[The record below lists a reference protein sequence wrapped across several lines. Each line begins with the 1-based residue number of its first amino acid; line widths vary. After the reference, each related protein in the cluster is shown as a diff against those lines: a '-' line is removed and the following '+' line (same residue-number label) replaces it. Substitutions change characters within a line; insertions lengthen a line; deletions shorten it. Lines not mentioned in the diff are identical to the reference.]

1 MVTKKVKTN
10 HPYYRVF
17 IWHLHAVSP
26 HTWSCFRTVASTHF
40 QSTQIVSDPEYR
52 PRFDEQ
58 HRILSA
64 LRANT
69 KLQSILEKNREN
81 YSISE
86 TDNPLSKDLY
96 AAFQVMCHLYN
107 GFDNRLVSL
116 KNPGDMNRN
125 QQQNLSAKIVVAGKH
140 LRWKNSSE
148 TICSIFWQ
156 IVKLIAHHFPLW
168 FDKDIAIRIFL
179 LRTHVLKNYWNNW
192 TDTIKLMNQR
202 YLPEPLVWLLT
213 TAITQKQRFLN
224 GFLLLKMNTK
234 STELWETRY

>member
-10 HPYYRVF
+10 HPYYRVLSGTSMPF
-17 IWHLHAVSP
+17 PHIHEAVSEQLLLLI
-26 HTWSCFRTVASTHF
+26 FKARRLYL
-40 QSTQIVSDPEYR
+40 DPEYR
-52 PRFDEQ
+52 PWFDEQ

-116 KNPGDMNRN
+116 K
-125 QQQNLSAKIVVAGKH
+125 
-140 LRWKNSSE
+140 
-148 TICSIFWQ
+148 T
-156 IVKLIAHHFPLW
+156 
-168 FDKDIAIRIFL
+168 
-179 LRTHVLKNYWNNW
+179 
-192 TDTIKLMNQR
+192 
-202 YLPEPLVWLLT
+202 
-213 TAITQKQRFLN
+213 
-224 GFLLLKMNTK
+224 
-234 STELWETRY
+234 WEI

>member
-1 MVTKKVKTN
+1 MPFP
-10 HPYYRVF
+10 H
-17 IWHLHAVSP
+17 IHEAVSEQLLLLI
-26 HTWSCFRTVASTHF
+26 FKARRLYLI
-40 QSTQIVSDPEYR
+40 QNIVPG
-52 PRFDEQ
+52 FDEQ

-69 KLQSILEKNREN
+69 KLQNILEQNRED
-81 YSISE
+81 YSIGE
-86 TDNPLSKDLY
+86 TDNPLSKELY

-116 KNPGDMNRN
+116 KTREIWTGN

-168 FDKDIAIRIFL
+168 FRQGYCHQDLSVAHSCTKELLEQLNRYHQIDESAIL
-179 LRTHVLKNYWNNW
+179 ARTLGLAINNC
-192 TDTIKLMNQR
+192 
-202 YLPEPLVWLLT
+202 YHS
-213 TAITQKQRFLN
+213 KQRFLN

-234 STELWETRY
+234 VHGIVRNQILTMWVNLENNC